1 MTQKITVLILISFF
15 SLLTTPLFSQ
25 NRSSFGIFGAGQM
38 NQHSADFRSFPGV
51 PSCCPNYNSGSG
63 IGFTSAFLGRFPLN
77 ESLRTEVRLGL
88 TQLNGLLTRQENV
101 IVSGGVQG
109 IFEHRVDASLHSLY
123 IEPLIS
129 FPILNNIYA
138 FTGGRIGFFLDPIF
152 SQKEVILQPSS
163 GTFPNGTR
171 TQNVFEN
178 IPIPNT
184 NTLNASIIVGIH
196 KDFSLNQESTLLLV
210 PEISYSHNITS
221 VVTSFPWNVHQF
233 RVGASLLWS
242 PIDTPE
248 PIQRK
253 EERKII
259 DTITVEVIPA
269 LAGFVIGNEKIVEST
284 IENEA
289 GSITYRDMIRTDTI
303 KKAIVKTI
311 DTPTSTI
318 SQTPSKPNTSLSAT
332 ISASGLYPDG
342 KESVT
347 INIEVEEFSSV
358 LMTPLLPYVF
368 FNEGE
373 SNLDSR
379 YRSLNHNQT
388 ERFKEEYVNS
398 PDKLPTYYHLLNIV
412 GKRLRINPY
421 ATITLIGCNAD
432 IGIEKGNTK
441 LSQMRAETIKNY
453 LIEAWGIPET
463 RITIQSRNLP
473 LQHANTQT
481 KDGAQEN
488 RRVEIISND
497 PSITAPLITR
507 DTLRTVTPPS
517 VRFRP
522 KTFGESQI
530 EQWKLEAR
538 QNSRLLKVFN
548 GTGAIPGI
556 LDWNIDEERGTH
568 PTTEAP
574 VVYKLTVID
583 EKGAKVETGSE
594 IEVEQLTIHK
604 KRIERIA
611 DKEIDRFGLILF
623 DVRSSEINSD
633 NARIINLIKS
643 YIRPTSTVSVKG
655 LTDRLGNP
663 AQNQTLAEGRAKSTA
678 KALEIPESSQNV
690 RGVGNASLYAPEL
703 PEGRLYTRTV
713 EIIVET
719 PIIE

>member
-1 MTQKITVLILISFF
+1 
-15 SLLTTPLFSQ
+15 
-25 NRSSFGIFGAGQM
+25 
-38 NQHSADFRSFPGV
+38 
-51 PSCCPNYNSGSG
+51 
-63 IGFTSAFLGRFPLN
+63 
-77 ESLRTEVRLGL
+77 
-88 TQLNGLLTRQENV
+88 
-101 IVSGGVQG
+101 
-109 IFEHRVDASLHSLY
+109 
-123 IEPLIS
+123 
-129 FPILNNIYA
+129 
-138 FTGGRIGFFLDPIF
+138 
-152 SQKEVILQPSS
+152 
-163 GTFPNGTR
+163 
-171 TQNVFEN
+171 
-178 IPIPNT
+178 
-184 NTLNASIIVGIH
+184 
-196 KDFSLNQESTLLLV
+196 
-210 PEISYSHNITS
+210 
-221 VVTSFPWNVHQF
+221 
-233 RVGASLLWS
+233 
-242 PIDTPE
+242 
-248 PIQRK
+248 
-253 EERKII
+253 
-259 DTITVEVIPA
+259 
-269 LAGFVIGNEKIVEST
+269 
-284 IENEA
+284 
-289 GSITYRDMIRTDTI
+289 MIRTDTI
-303 KKAIVKTI
+303 KKAIVTTI

-358 LMTPLLPYVF
+358 LMTPLLPYIF

-379 YRSLNHNQT
+379 YRSLNHTQT
-388 ERFKEEYVNS
+388 ERFREEYVNS

-412 GKRLRINPY
+412 GKRLRVNPY

-453 LIEAWGIPET
+453 LIQAWGIPET

-473 LQHANTQT
+473 LQHANTLT

-643 YIRPTSTVSVKG
+643 YIKPTSTVFVKG
-655 LTDRLGNP
+655 LTDRLGNA
-663 AQNQTLAEGRAKSTA
+663 AQNQSLAEERAKSTA
-678 KALEIPESSQNV
+678 KALGISTNEQNV
-690 RGVGNASLYAPEL
+690 RGVGNANLYAPEL